1 MLKNKILAGTMALI
15 MPLTMCLTG
24 CSFVS
29 MFNTFSYQY
38 DNASEYKA
46 GDREIDEKVTKI
58 NIDDISGDVSINTH
72 DSDKVSVKETANIDL
87 RDPQKVHTW
96 VNDGTLYVR
105 FCQSIKRIN
114 FTNIHKKLELTLPS
128 ARDLEDVTVEI
139 SSGNLN
145 CTGITSG
152 SFTSHLSSGNLT
164 CKDITAGGFDAKLS
178 SGNANVDGSG
188 KNIQIKVSSGN
199 IVLSD
204 KGDSES
210 INIKASSGNI
220 NIKQSGECS
229 SMTID
234 SSSGNI
240 TTEADK
246 VSKMDVHASSGNITV
261 TANEITELNSRSS
274 SGHNTF
280 DFAVAPKTSAIKSSS
295 GWVKITMPENSDVKV
310 TAKISSGHFNSELPF
325 TKNGKEYTSGNGSS
339 TMTIN
344 VSSGDVDIYKK

>member
-29 MFNTFSYQY
+29 LFNTFSYQY
-38 DNASEYKA
+38 DNASEYKP

-58 NIDDISGDVSINTH
+58 NIDYISGDVTINTH

-128 ARDLEDVTVEI
+128 SQDLEDVTVEV

-145 CTGITSG
+145 CSGITSG

-188 KNIQIKVSSGN
+188 KNIK
-199 IVLSD
+199 
-204 KGDSES
+204 
-210 INIKASSGNI
+210 IKASSGNI
-220 NIKQSGECS
+220 NIKQSGDCS

-295 GWVKITMPENSDVKV
+295 GWVKITMPEDSDVKV

-339 TMTIN
+339 TMNIN

>member
-29 MFNTFSYQY
+29 LFNTFSYQY
-38 DNASEYKA
+38 DNASEYKP

-58 NIDDISGDVSINTH
+58 NIDYISGDVTINTH

-128 ARDLEDVTVEI
+128 SQDLEDVTVEV

-188 KNIQIKVSSGN
+188 KNIK
-199 IVLSD
+199 
-204 KGDSES
+204 
-210 INIKASSGNI
+210 IKASSGNI
-220 NIKQSGECS
+220 NIKQSGDCS

-295 GWVKITMPENSDVKV
+295 GWVKITMPEDSDVKV

>member
-29 MFNTFSYQY
+29 LFNTFSYQY
-38 DNASEYKA
+38 DNASEYKP

-58 NIDDISGDVSINTH
+58 NIDYISGDVTINTH

-128 ARDLEDVTVEI
+128 SQDLEDVTVEV

-145 CTGITSG
+145 CSGITSG

-188 KNIQIKVSSGN
+188 KNIK
-199 IVLSD
+199 
-204 KGDSES
+204 
-210 INIKASSGNI
+210 IKASSGNI
-220 NIKQSGECS
+220 NIKQSGDCS

-295 GWVKITMPENSDVKV
+295 GWVKITMPEDSDVKV
-310 TAKISSGHFNSELPF
+310 TAKISSGHFNSALPF

>member
-29 MFNTFSYQY
+29 LFNTFSYQY
-38 DNASEYKA
+38 DNASEYKP

-58 NIDDISGDVSINTH
+58 NIDYISGDVTINTH

-128 ARDLEDVTVEI
+128 ARDLEDVTVEV

-145 CTGITSG
+145 CSGITSG

-188 KNIQIKVSSGN
+188 KNIK
-199 IVLSD
+199 
-204 KGDSES
+204 
-210 INIKASSGNI
+210 IKASSGNI
-220 NIKQSGECS
+220 NIKQSGDCS

-295 GWVKITMPENSDVKV
+295 GWVKITMPEDSDVKV

>member
-38 DNASEYKA
+38 DNASEYKP

-58 NIDDISGDVSINTH
+58 NIDYISGDVTINTH

-128 ARDLEDVTVEI
+128 SQDLEDVTVEV

-188 KNIQIKVSSGN
+188 KNIK
-199 IVLSD
+199 
-204 KGDSES
+204 
-210 INIKASSGNI
+210 IKASSGNI
-220 NIKQSGECS
+220 NIKQSGDCS

-295 GWVKITMPENSDVKV
+295 GWVKITMPEDSDVKV

-339 TMTIN
+339 TMNIN

>member
-29 MFNTFSYQY
+29 LFNTFSYQY
-38 DNASEYKA
+38 DNASEYKP

-58 NIDDISGDVSINTH
+58 NIDYISGDVTINTH
-72 DSDKVSVKETANIDL
+72 DSDKVSVKEAANIDL

-128 ARDLEDVTVEI
+128 ARDLEDVTVEV

-145 CTGITSG
+145 CSGITSG

-188 KNIQIKVSSGN
+188 KNIK
-199 IVLSD
+199 
-204 KGDSES
+204 
-210 INIKASSGNI
+210 IKASSGNI
-220 NIKQSGECS
+220 NIKQSGDCS

-295 GWVKITMPENSDVKV
+295 GWVKITMPEDSDVKV

>member
-29 MFNTFSYQY
+29 LFNTFSYQY
-38 DNASEYKA
+38 DNASEYKP

-58 NIDDISGDVSINTH
+58 NIDYISGDVTINTH

-128 ARDLEDVTVEI
+128 ARDLEDVTVEV

-188 KNIQIKVSSGN
+188 KNIK
-199 IVLSD
+199 
-204 KGDSES
+204 
-210 INIKASSGNI
+210 IKASSGNI
-220 NIKQSGECS
+220 NIKQSGDCS

-295 GWVKITMPENSDVKV
+295 GWVKITMPEDSDVKV

>member
-29 MFNTFSYQY
+29 LFNTFSYQY
-38 DNASEYKA
+38 DNASEYKP

-58 NIDDISGDVSINTH
+58 NIDYISGDVTINTH

-87 RDPQKVHTW
+87 RDPQKVQTW

-128 ARDLEDVTVEI
+128 SQDLEDVTVEV

-145 CTGITSG
+145 CSGITSG
-152 SFTSHLSSGNLT
+152 TFTSHLSSGNLT

-188 KNIQIKVSSGN
+188 KNIK
-199 IVLSD
+199 
-204 KGDSES
+204 
-210 INIKASSGNI
+210 IKASSGNI
-220 NIKQSGECS
+220 NIKQSGDCS

-261 TANEITELNSRSS
+261 TANEITDLNSRSS

-295 GWVKITMPENSDVKV
+295 GWVKITMPEDSDVKV

-339 TMTIN
+339 TMNIN

>member
-29 MFNTFSYQY
+29 LFNTFSYQY
-38 DNASEYKA
+38 DNASEYKP

-58 NIDDISGDVSINTH
+58 NIDYISGDVTINTH

-128 ARDLEDVTVEI
+128 SQDLEDVTVEV

-188 KNIQIKVSSGN
+188 KNIQIK
-199 IVLSD
+199 
-204 KGDSES
+204 
-210 INIKASSGNI
+210 ASSGNI
-220 NIKQSGECS
+220 NIKQSGDCS

-295 GWVKITMPENSDVKV
+295 GWVKITMPEDSDVKV

>member
-29 MFNTFSYQY
+29 LFNTFSYQY
-38 DNASEYKA
+38 DNASEYKP

-58 NIDDISGDVSINTH
+58 NIDYISGDVTINTH

-128 ARDLEDVTVEI
+128 ARDLEDVTVEV

-145 CTGITSG
+145 CSGITSG

-164 CKDITAGGFDAKLS
+164 CKDITTGGFDAKLS

-188 KNIQIKVSSGN
+188 KNIK
-199 IVLSD
+199 
-204 KGDSES
+204 
-210 INIKASSGNI
+210 IKASSGNI
-220 NIKQSGECS
+220 NIKQSGDCS

-295 GWVKITMPENSDVKV
+295 GWVKITMPEDSDVKV

-339 TMTIN
+339 TMNIN

>member
-29 MFNTFSYQY
+29 LFNTFSYQY
-38 DNASEYKA
+38 DNASEYKP

-58 NIDDISGDVSINTH
+58 NIDYISGDVTINTH

-128 ARDLEDVTVEI
+128 ARDLEDVTVEV

-145 CTGITSG
+145 CSGITSG

-188 KNIQIKVSSGN
+188 KNIK
-199 IVLSD
+199 
-204 KGDSES
+204 
-210 INIKASSGNI
+210 IKASSGNI
-220 NIKQSGECS
+220 NIKQSGDCS

-295 GWVKITMPENSDVKV
+295 GWVKITMPEDSDVKV

-339 TMTIN
+339 TMNIN

>member
-29 MFNTFSYQY
+29 LFNTFSYQY
-38 DNASEYKA
+38 DNASEYKP

-58 NIDDISGDVSINTH
+58 NIDYISGDVTINTH

-128 ARDLEDVTVEI
+128 SQDLEDVTVEV

-145 CTGITSG
+145 CSGITSG
-152 SFTSHLSSGNLT
+152 TFTSHLSSGNLT

-188 KNIQIKVSSGN
+188 KNIK
-199 IVLSD
+199 
-204 KGDSES
+204 
-210 INIKASSGNI
+210 IKASSGNI
-220 NIKQSGECS
+220 NIKQSGDCS

-295 GWVKITMPENSDVKV
+295 GWVKITMPEDSDVKV

-339 TMTIN
+339 TMNIN

>member
-38 DNASEYKA
+38 DNASEYKP

-58 NIDDISGDVSINTH
+58 NIDYISGDVTINTH

-128 ARDLEDVTVEI
+128 ARDLEDVTVEV

-188 KNIQIKVSSGN
+188 KNIK
-199 IVLSD
+199 
-204 KGDSES
+204 
-210 INIKASSGNI
+210 IKASSGNI
-220 NIKQSGECS
+220 NIKQSGDCS

-295 GWVKITMPENSDVKV
+295 GWVKITMPEDSDVKV

>member
-29 MFNTFSYQY
+29 LFNTFSYQY
-38 DNASEYKA
+38 DNASEYKP

-58 NIDDISGDVSINTH
+58 NIDYISGDVTINTH

-128 ARDLEDVTVEI
+128 SQDLEDVTVEV

-145 CTGITSG
+145 CSGITSG

-188 KNIQIKVSSGN
+188 KNIK
-199 IVLSD
+199 
-204 KGDSES
+204 
-210 INIKASSGNI
+210 IKASSGNI
-220 NIKQSGECS
+220 NIKQSGDCS

-261 TANEITELNSRSS
+261 TANEISELNSRSS

-280 DFAVAPKTSAIKSSS
+280 DFAVAPKTSVIKSSS
-295 GWVKITMPENSDVKV
+295 GWVKITMPEDSDVKV

>member
-29 MFNTFSYQY
+29 LFNTFSYQY
-38 DNASEYKA
+38 DNASEYKP

-58 NIDDISGDVSINTH
+58 NIDYVSGDVTINTH

-128 ARDLEDVTVEI
+128 SQDLEDVTVEV

-188 KNIQIKVSSGN
+188 KNIK
-199 IVLSD
+199 
-204 KGDSES
+204 
-210 INIKASSGNI
+210 IKASSGNI
-220 NIKQSGECS
+220 NIKQSGDCS

-295 GWVKITMPENSDVKV
+295 GWVKITMPEDSDVKV

-339 TMTIN
+339 TMNIN

>member
-1 MLKNKILAGTMALI
+1 M
-15 MPLTMCLTG
+15 
-24 CSFVS
+24 
-29 MFNTFSYQY
+29 
-38 DNASEYKA
+38 
-46 GDREIDEKVTKI
+46 
-58 NIDDISGDVSINTH
+58 
-72 DSDKVSVKETANIDL
+72 
-87 RDPQKVHTW
+87 
-96 VNDGTLYVR
+96 
-105 FCQSIKRIN
+105 
-114 FTNIHKKLELTLPS
+114 
-128 ARDLEDVTVEI
+128 
-139 SSGNLN
+139 
-145 CTGITSG
+145 
-152 SFTSHLSSGNLT
+152 SSGNLT

-188 KNIQIKVSSGN
+188 KNIK
-199 IVLSD
+199 
-204 KGDSES
+204 
-210 INIKASSGNI
+210 IKASSGNI
-220 NIKQSGECS
+220 NIKQSGDCS

-295 GWVKITMPENSDVKV
+295 GWVKITMPEDSDVKV

>member
-29 MFNTFSYQY
+29 LFNTFSYQY
-38 DNASEYKA
+38 DNASEYKP

-58 NIDDISGDVSINTH
+58 NIDYISGDVTINTH

-128 ARDLEDVTVEI
+128 ARDLEDVTVEV

-145 CTGITSG
+145 CSGITSG
-152 SFTSHLSSGNLT
+152 TFTSHLSSGNLT

-188 KNIQIKVSSGN
+188 KNIK
-199 IVLSD
+199 
-204 KGDSES
+204 
-210 INIKASSGNI
+210 IKASSGNI
-220 NIKQSGECS
+220 NIKQSGDCS

-261 TANEITELNSRSS
+261 TANEISELNSRSS

-295 GWVKITMPENSDVKV
+295 GWVKITMPEDSDVKV

-339 TMTIN
+339 TMNIN

>member
-29 MFNTFSYQY
+29 LFNTFSYQY
-38 DNASEYKA
+38 DNASEYKP

-58 NIDDISGDVSINTH
+58 NIDYISGDVTINTH

-128 ARDLEDVTVEI
+128 SQDLEDVTVEV

-188 KNIQIKVSSGN
+188 KNIK
-199 IVLSD
+199 
-204 KGDSES
+204 
-210 INIKASSGNI
+210 IKASSGNI
-220 NIKQSGECS
+220 NIKQSGDCS

-261 TANEITELNSRSS
+261 TANEISELNSRSS
-274 SGHNTF
+274 SGQNTF

-295 GWVKITMPENSDVKV
+295 GWVKITMPEDSDVKV

>member
-38 DNASEYKA
+38 DNASEYKP

-58 NIDDISGDVSINTH
+58 NIDYISGDVTINTH

-128 ARDLEDVTVEI
+128 ARDLEDVTVEV

-145 CTGITSG
+145 CSGITSG

-164 CKDITAGGFDAKLS
+164 CKDITTGGFDAKLS

-188 KNIQIKVSSGN
+188 KNIK
-199 IVLSD
+199 
-204 KGDSES
+204 
-210 INIKASSGNI
+210 IKASSGNI
-220 NIKQSGECS
+220 NIKQSGDCS

-295 GWVKITMPENSDVKV
+295 GWVKITMPEDSDVKV

-339 TMTIN
+339 TMNIN